1 MRNSEVSLEN
11 SIQIYLTSD
20 FNVVQFLVNYVRK
33 KNLKYY
39 DDFSYQNASY
49 W

>member
-20 FNVVQFLVNYVRK
+20 FNVLQFLVNYVRK
-33 KNLKYY
+33 KI
-39 DDFSYQNASY
+39 
-49 W
+49 

>member
-20 FNVVQFLVNYVRK
+20 FNVLQFLVNYVRTK
-33 KNLKYY
+33 I
-39 DDFSYQNASY
+39 
-49 W
+49 